1 VTDRELAMKMPA
13 LAFALAV
20 VLIPLSPARAQQ
32 AAAVDPKAI
41 KALSQIGEKLR
52 SLREYTV
59 DATVKTRAPL
69 ASGDYRDFDGTA
81 KYQVRAPDHLHAS
94 TRGVGLD
101 RHVVYDGRTITVFSP
116 TQKQYARIEAP
127 GTLSTLVSTVESRV
141 GFRMALA
148 QLFTWDDQ
156 TRLLENAERASFS
169 GEALVGGRKCAHYSY
184 KKAGIAWEVF
194 ADAKHLPCKLAFVDT
209 RDAGLPGYTA
219 ELTWVE
225 NAKLPDSTFVF
236 TPPAGASE
244 VGWDKF
250 RAQGQ

>member
-1 VTDRELAMKMPA
+1 MKTPA

-20 VLIPLSPARAQQ
+20 ALVGLSPARAQQ

-52 SLREYTV
+52 GLREYTV
-59 DATVKTRAPL
+59 SADVKTRAPL
-69 ASGDYRDFDGTA
+69 ASGQYKDFSGTA

-94 TRGVGLD
+94 MRGIGFD
-101 RHVVYDGRTITVFSP
+101 RDIVFDGRTITVFSP
-116 TQKQYARIEAP
+116 AQKQYARIEAP
-127 GTLSTLVSTVESRV
+127 GTLSTLVSTVEQRT
-141 GFRMALA
+141 GFRMVLA

-156 TRLLENAERASFS
+156 ARMLEGAERASYS
-169 GEALVGGRKCAHYSY
+169 GEALVGGRRCAHYSY

-194 ADAKHLPCKLAFVDT
+194 ADAQHLPCKLAFVDT

-225 NAKLPDSTFVF
+225 RATLPDSTFVF
-236 TPPAGASE
+236 TPPAGAGE
-244 VGWDKF
+244 VGWDAF
-250 RAQGQ
+250 GGR